1 MLKQALI
8 ATFAIFV
15 GMGLSYI
22 FHFFMT
28 RLLTPDLYGEL
39 ALVIGILSILLVP
52 IGSIQTLLTREI
64 AKLDKTN
71 EERKIIGIIKRYSK
85 IGIFAGLAIGIILFF
100 SSYFIS
106 RIFDDPQL
114 ILPIQIISVGIPV
127 AFLLTILGS
136 YYRGKEKIGI
146 LSATMVVDPLI
157 KLLFAVGL
165 VILGFG
171 LLGATF
177 SLWVGSLFA
186 MLLLTPIL
194 WKKAKTL
201 KFSLNLNKSFFLIL
215 STSILMMLFLYLDLF
230 FVKYYLG
237 SEEAGY
243 YNVAAMTSKVL
254 YYAVGGIVLVFLPKC
269 SKLNHE
275 KDKKEIK
282 SLLIKSILILIP
294 FFIIFLIFPNLIITI
309 LYSAKYLPAIAPFQ
323 ILTFGMLFFSIFQ
336 IFLNLMWSQNK
347 EKFLLVLS
355 FVTLLIDAFLLNY
368 LVPIRGIEGAAIAT
382 TITSLFLLVPSVF
395 AIKKFI

>member
-1 MLKQALI
+1 
-8 ATFAIFV
+8 
-15 GMGLSYI
+15 
-22 FHFFMT
+22 MT